1 MYVIP
6 GYVDHWEEDGAV
18 YIESRLWQ
26 NKVRLTEAEVIEE
39 FRAMVKRGGCLDIST
54 QLTRFLHGQKLLA
67 NDREIEDSVNELKRV
82 MEDILI
88 LTMMPTEG
96 CNFRCPYC
104 YEDHAPVSMRR
115 EVIEQI
121 KRYIGE
127 QAPRFK
133 RVDIQWFGGEPTLC
147 KDTVLE
153 VNQMVQ
159 ELQKRHGF
167 QFTSGMTT
175 NGYLLSRESFLQYY
189 DVGVTS
195 YQITLDGRTH
205 DQTRPHV
212 SGRGTLQT
220 ILENLTDITALPREE
235 YAFHITLR
243 HNILPGD
250 EDFSWYDHLFRLFG
264 ADDRFSVVVRP
275 VGDWGGES
283 VKSLD
288 VLKGDDTMP
297 LLQKHVE
304 YLQKLGMPCQNGQKS
319 VLSQVC
325 YASYPHSIVF
335 RADGTPEK
343 CTVALGHPKNRIGYV
358 DDDEGVVLDE
368 AANRLWSAGTL
379 KPECRH
385 CADVLSCLNLQ
396 CGKHVLIDGAE
407 DTACSYV
414 RSKFF

>member
-1 MYVIP
+1 
-6 GYVDHWEEDGAV
+6 
-18 YIESRLWQ
+18 
-26 NKVRLTEAEVIEE
+26 
-39 FRAMVKRGGCLDIST
+39 MVRGGCLDIST
-54 QLTRFLHGQKLLA
+54 QLTRFLHEQKLLV
-67 NDREIEDSVNELKRV
+67 NDREIEESVNELKRV
-82 MEDILI
+82 MEDVLI

-115 EVIEQI
+115 ELLDQI

-153 VNQMVQ
+153 VNQMVR
-159 ELQKRHGF
+159 EKQKQHDF
-167 QFTSGMTT
+167 CLTSGMTT

-195 YQITLDGRTH
+195 YQITLDGWTH

-220 ILENLTDITALPREE
+220 ILENLTAIAALPREE
-235 YAFHITLR
+235 YTFHITLR

-264 ADDRFSVVVRP
+264 EDDRFSVVVRP

-283 VKSLD
+283 VKALD
-288 VLKGDDTMP
+288 VLKGDDTMS

-304 YLQKLGMPCQNGQKS
+304 YLENLGMACQNGQKG
-319 VLSQVC
+319 VFSQVC

-335 RADGTPEK
+335 RADGTLEK
-343 CTVALGHPKNRIGYV
+343 CTVALGHPQNRVGYV
-358 DDDEGVVLDE
+358 DDDEGVVFDE
-368 AANRLWSAGTL
+368 AANRLWSTGTL
-379 KPECRH
+379 KPECKN
-385 CADVLSCLNLQ
+385 CADVLSCLNIQ
-396 CGKHVLIDGAE
+396 CKKHMLIDGDE
-407 DTACSYV
+407 DAGCSFV